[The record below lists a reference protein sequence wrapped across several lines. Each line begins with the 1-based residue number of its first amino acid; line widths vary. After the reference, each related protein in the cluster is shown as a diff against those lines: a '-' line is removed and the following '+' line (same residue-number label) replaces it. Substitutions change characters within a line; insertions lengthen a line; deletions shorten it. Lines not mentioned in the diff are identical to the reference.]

1 MGYHQKQHGAA
12 EARRAHNPEGP
23 RSKRGVAITRGSN
36 PPSALY
42 FFLSWEVYMVHWV
55 QKFVYCWVLGGSW
68 FRVIILPASVTLII
82 FQVEIVPVNEIFK

>member
-1 MGYHQKQHGAA
+1 
-12 EARRAHNPEGP
+12 
-23 RSKRGVAITRGSN
+23 
-36 PPSALY
+36 
-42 FFLSWEVYMVHWV
+42 MVHWV